1 MTTNLPILKIKK
13 HQEIRLIKGG
23 AWIFSNEIENFAAL
37 KNLEKGALVEVEIR
51 DSQKFA
57 IAYFNPHSLIAAR
70 ILTHNCSEEIDED
83 FFIRKISAAKILRDK
98 FLSEPFY
105 RLIHSESDFLPGLII
120 DRFDNVFCCQT
131 STAGMEKL
139 SEVICDALQK
149 IFPNSAVIF
158 RNESESR
165 KLEGLDNHSRVAVG
179 EIPKKTQITEN
190 GLKFFADISAGQKTG
205 WFFDQ
210 RQNRKFIST
219 ISKDC
224 DVLDAFCYLGAFGI
238 NALAGG
244 AKSVTFV
251 DSSKDALELA
261 KENAALNFADKNC
274 EFINEKVY
282 DLFENPEFQTR
293 QFDLVLLD
301 PPAFIKSR
309 KDFFSGMKGYEK
321 LVRLAAALVKENGIL
336 MLSSCSHHAATADLI
351 TAANDG
357 LRKAGRLAK
366 LIRTFGADFDH
377 PLHPAMKESEYLKSL
392 TFILE

>member
-1 MTTNLPILKIKK
+1 MMTALPILKIKK
-13 HQEIRLIKGG
+13 HSEIRLIKGG

-37 KNLEKGALVEVEIR
+37 KTLEKGSLVEVEIR
-51 DSQKFA
+51 GSQKFA
-57 IAYFNPHSLIAAR
+57 IAYFNAHSLIAAR
-70 ILTHNCSEEIDED
+70 ILTHNYNEEINED
-83 FFIRKISAAKILRDK
+83 FFVAKISAAKVLRDK

-105 RLIHSESDFLPGLII
+105 RLVHSESDFLPGLII
-120 DRFDNVFCCQT
+120 DRFDNVFCCQV

-139 SEVICDALQK
+139 SDLICSALQK
-149 IFPNSAVIF
+149 VFPNCSVIF

-190 GLKFFADISAGQKTG
+190 GLKYLADISEGQKTG

-224 DVLDAFCYLGAFGI
+224 DVLDAFCYLGGFGI

-261 KENAALNFADKNC
+261 KENLALNFSGKDC
-274 EFINEKVY
+274 EFINSKVY
-282 DLFENPEFQTR
+282 ELFEKPEFQER
-293 QFDLVLLD
+293 QFDVVLLD
-301 PPAFIKSR
+301 PPAFIKSK

-321 LVRLAAALVKENGIL
+321 LVRLAAGLVKENGIL
-336 MLSSCSHHAATADLI
+336 MLSSCSHHAGTSELI
-351 TAANDG
+351 IAANDG
-357 LRKAGRLAK
+357 LRKAGRPAK
-366 LIRTFGADFDH
+366 LIRVFGADFDH
-377 PLHPAMKESEYLKSL
+377 PLHPAMRESEYLKSL